1 MVGEQLLDQV
11 ILEVLSYLND
21 STKLLQEGGRII
33 VLDPADQICLS
44 PLLICSHSCLYDQEA
59 VKGQFSLW

>member
-33 VLDPADQICLS
+33 VLDPADEICLS
-44 PLLICSHSCLYDQEA
+44 SLLLICSHSCLYDQEPL
-59 VKGQFSLW
+59 VKT